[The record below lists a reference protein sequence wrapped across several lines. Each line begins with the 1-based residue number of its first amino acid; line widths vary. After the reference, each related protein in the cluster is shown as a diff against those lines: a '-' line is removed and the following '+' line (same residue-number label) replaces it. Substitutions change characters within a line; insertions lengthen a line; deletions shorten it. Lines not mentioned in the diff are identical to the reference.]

1 MAYGIT
7 RADVNYVRLGWTVK
21 AAVGVVDDFLGRR
34 RELLAYVVPS
44 HSFPHVELQPSQS
57 GKAINEVKE
66 CAHHAAFTI
75 EMGLSQHLT
84 FGGEIFDV
92 IPDTIRGETTV
103 FEDAVGVEDALF

>member
-44 HSFPHVELQPSQS
+44 HSFPHVE
-57 GKAINEVKE
+57 
-66 CAHHAAFTI
+66 HAAFTI